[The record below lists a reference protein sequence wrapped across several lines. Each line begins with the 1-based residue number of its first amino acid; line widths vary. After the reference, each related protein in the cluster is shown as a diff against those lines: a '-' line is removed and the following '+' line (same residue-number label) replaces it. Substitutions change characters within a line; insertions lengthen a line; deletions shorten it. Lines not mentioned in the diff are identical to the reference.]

1 MANVSKE
8 MVDAVRMAR
17 WEEWQRTAKDMPKGQ
32 HILSVELLRV
42 GDKQTAV
49 VLTIARDGKVQ
60 QFELRADAKGQNP
73 KPVVTRRDPAGCD
86 PPKAGDP
93 APRVAAFAVT
103 EAPVPPPP
111 PPGGGGDGGP
121 VADSIPLGEPPPKEP
136 PDPGVTSLGSSL
148 LETTF
153 DLGEQV
159 VGSGTT

>member
-1 MANVSKE
+1 MAKVSKE

-49 VLTIARDGKVQ
+49 VLTIARDGKVE

-93 APRVAAFAVT
+93 APRVAAFAMT
-103 EAPVPPPP
+103 EAPVPPPS
-111 PPGGGGDGGP
+111 GSGDDGP

-159 VGSGTT
+159 VGSDT

>member
-42 GDKQTAV
+42 GQEQTAV
-49 VLTIARDGKVQ
+49 VLTVARNGKVQ
-60 QFELRADAKGQNP
+60 QFELRADAKGQNAR
-73 KPVVTRRDPAGCD
+73 PVVSRRDPQGCE
-86 PPKAGDP
+86 PPRAGDP
-93 APRVAAFAVT
+93 APRVAAMAVT
-103 EAPVPPPP
+103 EAAV
-111 PPGGGGDGGP
+111 GGGDGGP
-121 VADSIPLGEPPPKEP
+121 VADSIPLGEPPPKDP
-136 PDPGVTSLGSSL
+136 PEPGVISLGSSL